1 MATDQTAND
10 AKLRDYL
17 KKVTTELRQARQ
29 QLADGEAR
37 RHEPI
42 AVIGT
47 ACRLPGGVASPED
60 LWQLVAEGRDAL
72 AEFPTDRGWDLDALQ
87 DPDPERPGSCYARR
101 GGFVDGVDGFDA
113 AFFDI
118 SPREALAMAPQQ
130 RLVLE
135 TAWEAVER
143 SGIDPGALRGT
154 RTGVFTGADDQ
165 DYAALLAGTA
175 TDLHG
180 YIGTG
185 TLSAL
190 ISGRVA
196 YALGLEGPAVTV
208 DTACSS
214 SLVAIHL
221 AAQALRRGECSL
233 ALAGG
238 VAVMSTPTVLTEF
251 SRQRGL
257 APDGRCKAFAAGADG
272 TGFAEGAGLL
282 LLERLSDARR
292 NGHRVLAVLRGSAI
306 NQDGASNGLTAP
318 NGPAQ
323 QRVIR
328 QALADAGLSAADVDA
343 VEAHGTG
350 TKLGDPIEAEAL
362 IATYGAEHSAERPLW
377 LGSLKSNIGHAQA
390 AAGVAGVIKMVEA
403 LRRGELPRTL
413 HVDAP
418 SPHVDWSAGTV
429 ELLTEHRSWEGDGPR
444 RAAVSSFGISGTN
457 AHLILEQAPEAERP
471 TPAEL
476 PQGTVLPWVLSA
488 RTAEALRDQARR
500 LADAPEL
507 GTAAAADVAHA
518 LLTTRSAFEHR
529 AVVLG
534 TEPADFRSALHA
546 LAEGRTDPSTVTGT
560 VTDADAG
567 QVAFLFTGQGAQRV
581 GMGREL
587 YEAFPV
593 FAAAVDELCG
603 VLDPLLGRSLRELMF
618 EGPAEVLDRTE
629 FTQPALFVFEVALF
643 RLVVSLGVVPGV
655 LVGHSVG

>member
-42 AVIGT
+42 AVIGA

-72 AEFPTDRGWDLDALQ
+72 GEFPTDRGWDLDALQ

-101 GGFVDGVDGFDA
+101 GGFVDDAGGFDA

-143 SGIDPGALRGT
+143 SGIDPGTLRGT

-190 ISGRVA
+190 ISGRVS

-221 AAQALRRGECSL
+221 AAQALRRGECTL

-282 LLERLSDARR
+282 MLERLSDARR
-292 NGHRVLAVLRGSAI
+292 NGHRVLAVVRGSAV

-318 NGPAQ
+318 SGPAQ

-350 TKLGDPIEAEAL
+350 TTLGDPIEAEAL

-413 HVDAP
+413 HVDEP
-418 SPHVDWSAGTV
+418 SSHVDWSAGTV
-429 ELLTEHRSWEGDGPR
+429 ELLTEHRSWEGEGPPLRPHRRGPPRPGPPPR
-444 RAAVSSFGISGTN
+444 RRPGTRHGRRRRRR
-457 AHLILEQAPEAERP
+457 ARP
-471 TPAEL
+471 ADHPLRLRTP
-476 PQGTVLPWVLSA
+476 GRRA
-488 RTAEALRDQARR
+488 RHRARR
-500 LADAPEL
+500 LPPLPARPRR
-507 GTAAAADVAHA
+507 GP
-518 LLTTRSAFEHR
+518 HR
-529 AVVLG
+529 PVHRDRH
-534 TEPADFRSALHA
+534 PHRC
-546 LAEGRTDPSTVTGT
+546 RTG
-560 VTDADAG
+560 
-567 QVAFLFTGQGAQRV
+567 
-581 GMGREL
+581 
-587 YEAFPV
+587 
-593 FAAAVDELCG
+593 
-603 VLDPLLGRSLRELMF
+603 
-618 EGPAEVLDRTE
+618 
-629 FTQPALFVFEVALF
+629 
-643 RLVVSLGVVPGV
+643 GV
-655 LVGHSVG
+655 LVHGAGCAAGGDGA